1 MIHLTKLSFFEQ
13 DFFMA
18 NTKTYLPKVNKIER
32 KYYLIDAKDKVLG
45 RIATRAASI
54 LRGKTKRIFTPHLD
68 TGDRVIIINARDVRV
83 TGAKAKNKIYQRFS
97 GYPSG
102 QKTLT
107 FEELMAKAP
116 TKAMRLAVDRML
128 PKGRLGNSL
137 RGRLRVY
144 AGDKHPHTAQKPVPL
159 EI

>member
-1 MIHLTKLSFFEQ
+1 
-13 DFFMA
+13 MA
-18 NTKTYLPKVNKIER
+18 NTKTYLPKVDSIER
-32 KYYLIDAKDKVLG
+32 KYFLIDAKNKVLG
-45 RIATRAASI
+45 RIATKAASI

-68 TGDRVIIINARDVRV
+68 TGDRVIIINAREVRV
-83 TGAKAKNKIYQRFS
+83 TGDKAKQKVYQRYS

-102 QKTLT
+102 QKLLT
-107 FEELMAKAP
+107 FEQLMEKAP

-144 AGDKHPHTAQKPVPL
+144 AGDKHPHGGQNPVPL
-159 EI
+159 NI